1 MWGGGG
7 LRRSRAPFSNNN
19 LTTKTPAFVP
29 LFFFSLFFFF
39 FFFIS
44 PGNAAINF
52 LPVRSKQRYCSP
64 FFLFFLFSAPLLTI
78 SAIVLIFNRTQVRTY
93 VDAQVLISFRKKI
106 RRNLF
111 ARACGR
117 PCIDSRKKRK
127 KREER
132 KKKTKTTVRKIDQR

>member
-1 MWGGGG
+1 MGGRGP
-7 LRRSRAPFSNNN
+7 SSQARAIFQQQFNNKN
-19 LTTKTPAFVP
+19 AGFCSSFL
-29 LFFFSLFFFF
+29 FFSLFFF